1 MDQTISPVQYIY
13 HNQPP
18 KLSFPLP
25 LKSLESVVF
34 CSVLSV
40 RREALENHCHDAA
53 RLLGKRVIASS
64 LFPRRFPD
72 ARYFVLGSKGP
83 FRESYGNFHHIG
95 LLVVPVKEK
104 RSLTTHCLAVDPNHN
119 APHSGDSRTGAVFSP
134 SSLEGVFPAL
144 SRYYGG
150 RWTAQY
156 IFEGSE
162 KYRFLDDEN
171 KITDY
176 FLKFEDNLL

>member
-1 MDQTISPVQYIY
+1 MNQAISPIQYIY

-18 KLSFPLP
+18 KLSFPP
-25 LKSLESVVF
+25 QLKCLESVVF
-34 CSVLSV
+34 CSVLNV
-40 RREALENHCHDAA
+40 RREAVENRCHDAA
-53 RLLGKRVIASS
+53 RLLGKTVMASS
-64 LFPRRFPD
+64 LFPKRFPD
-72 ARYFVLGSKGP
+72 ARYFVLGSNGP
-83 FRESYGNFHHIG
+83 FREGYGHFHHLG

-104 RSLTTHCLAVDPNHN
+104 RRWTNHCLAVDPNHN
-119 APHSGDSRTGAVFSP
+119 APHSGDKRTGAVFSP

-150 RWTAQY
+150 RWTTHY
-156 IFEGSE
+156 ILESGE

-176 FLKFEDNLL
+176 FLRFEDDLL